1 MTARDLAAR
10 AFWSDHP
17 LCRIYMLAHDV
28 RQFSLSQL
36 IRFAETL
43 PQHVIES
50 LSEGDSDGH
59 NDEQS

>member
-1 MTARDLAAR
+1 MTARDLACK

-28 RQFSLSQL
+28 QSFSLRQL

-43 PQHVIES
+43 PPQIIES
-50 LSEGDSDGH
+50 LSEEH
-59 NDEQS
+59 A